1 MRSTGLGTGGI
12 AGTDQQGRYD
22 LVKHRIHN
30 LLDEPNRIDRWAVLV
45 QAVIAA
51 SIIINTLAIVLFT
64 VPSINDRYEC
74 LLTPIITICVG
85 IFTIEYLLRL
95 WSCTSA
101 RLMKDRIRDRV
112 RYALGLYQIIDL
124 ISIVPFLIPSVAPR
138 HLALVR
144 TLRIVSIFKLGRYS
158 RYSSS
163 LDQLTR
169 VLLRKQEIFG
179 IMIFFLVF
187 IVLFSSTI
195 MYLVEHPVQP
205 DKFSSIPAAMWWAI
219 MTVTTV
225 GYGDIIPVTPLGK
238 IIGSVCTVT
247 GVLVLALPSAILAT
261 GFIEEREKEK
271 RERMSDRKSAC
282 GNLIRLLAEHR
293 DQGKITEQEYE
304 AYLVIIRQI
313 EHDL

>member
-1 MRSTGLGTGGI
+1 MNPIDPALASMTNVDRSGW
-12 AGTDQQGRYD
+12 YD
-22 LVKHRIHN
+22 RIKKRVHC
-30 LLDEPNRIDRWAVLV
+30 LLDSPDPEDQWAVLV
-45 QAVIAA
+45 QVGIAT
-51 SIIINTLAIVLFT
+51 SILINTITIVLFT
-64 VPSINDRYEC
+64 VPSINHRYEY
-74 LLTPIITICVG
+74 LLTPIMTVCIG
-85 IFTIEYLLRL
+85 IFTVEYLLRL

-101 RLMKDRIRDRV
+101 RDLKGRIRDRL
-112 RYALGLYQIIDL
+112 RYALGLYLIIDL
-124 ISIVPFLIPSVAPR
+124 ISIVPFFFPYVAPR

-163 LDQLTR
+163 LDQLIR

-179 IMIFFLVF
+179 IMFFFLVF

-195 MYLVEHPVQP
+195 MYLVEYPVQP

-238 IIGSVCTVT
+238 IIGSLFTVS

-261 GFIEEREKEK
+261 GFIEEREKDRREGGSARKTACEK
-271 RERMSDRKSAC
+271 
-282 GNLIRLLAEHR
+282 LVHLLAEDR
-293 DQGKITEQEYE
+293 AQGKITEQEYE
-304 AYLVIIRQI
+304 AYLMIIRQI
-313 EHDL
+313 QPE